1 LARFNEMYKQTDLKA
16 KLAAKNVAAVD
27 LAGKRV
33 LIRTCLNVAMDDRG
47 NITDATR
54 IDESVP
60 TLSLLGQRAARV
72 VMMAHLGR
80 PTTARES
87 EFSLE
92 KVRQELES
100 RLGQSVQM
108 ISTIEDIK
116 ALADGSLSI
125 SASQKFFLVENIR
138 YFAGEESSDK
148 VQRAEFAELLSTLG
162 DIFINDAFAD
172 YREAASTYDVAKYL
186 PSYLGPVFIREV
198 KAVSY
203 FTQPERPFTA
213 VLGGAK
219 LSEKLDALKALASLA
234 DKVLIGGAMAYTLML
249 AQGVAVGNSKVE
261 TDKLDVAKAIL
272 DQYRDKIVLPVD
284 HIVVDEFSS
293 SAATEVV
300 SAAEIPAGKIAV
312 DTGPKTQELFKAH
325 ISQAK
330 SILWNGPMG
339 VFEWDSADAGT
350 KAVGASIATA
360 DAYKFAGG
368 GDSIAAINKF
378 KLSGFNH
385 ISTGGG
391 AMLAFVSYE
400 HFPTLDVVLEGE
412 I

>member
-1 LARFNEMYKQTDLKA
+1 MYKQTDLKA
-16 KLAAKNVAAVD
+16 KLAAKNVAAID

-33 LIRTCLNVAMDDRG
+33 LIRTCLNVAMDTHGR
-47 NITDATR
+47 ITDSTR
-54 IDESVP
+54 IDESLP
-60 TLSLLGQRAARV
+60 TLSMLGQKADRV

-80 PTTARES
+80 PTTAREI

-92 KVRQELES
+92 TVRLELES
-100 RLGQSVQM
+100 RLGQTVQM
-108 ISTIEDIK
+108 LSTIEDIK
-116 ALADGSLSI
+116 ALADGSLAAA
-125 SASQKFFLVENIR
+125 ASQKFFLVENIR
-138 YFAGEESSDK
+138 YFAGEESGEKS
-148 VQRAEFAELLSTLG
+148 QRTEFAKLLASLG
-162 DIFINDAFAD
+162 DLFVNDAFAD
-172 YREAASTYDVAKYL
+172 YREAASTYDVARYI
-186 PSYLGPVFIREV
+186 PSYLGPVFVREV
-198 KAVSY
+198 EAVSY
-203 FTQPERPFTA
+203 FGQPERPFTA

-219 LSEKLDALKALASLA
+219 LSEKLDALKALSASA
-234 DKVLIGGAMAYTLML
+234 DKVLVGGAMAYTLML
-249 AQGVAVGNSKVE
+249 AQGIAVGNSKVE
-261 TDKLDVAKAIL
+261 TDKLEVAKAIL
-272 DQYRDKIVLPVD
+272 NQFGAKIVLPVD

-312 DTGPKTQELFKAH
+312 DIGPKTQEIFKAH

-350 KAVGASIATA
+350 KAVGASIAA
-360 DAYKFAGG
+360 SDAYKFAGG

-378 KLSGFNH
+378 NLSGFNH

-400 HFPTLDVVLEGE
+400 HFPTLDVVLEE
-412 I
+412 AK